1 MISRKKILII
11 AVVAVAAIS
20 VVAVAG
26 FYLWQGFMAS
36 FGEVE
41 NAIKTFLDR
50 VNGYDTTGAWALTSS
65 DYQSSWG
72 EYSEFELLIQ
82 SLEAKQWSSQIQS
95 ISSKSIETSNG
106 QTTASFT
113 LTAAISDTEHSGE
126 YNETWIFELVKVGNQ
141 WKIDDWLIQD

>member
-1 MISRKKILII
+1 MVSRKKILII

-20 VVAVAG
+20 VVAVAS

-41 NAIKTFLDR
+41 DAINTFLDR
-50 VNGYDTTGAWALTSS
+50 VNSYNVTGAWALASS

-72 EYSEFELLIQ
+72 EYSEFELLVQ
-82 SLEAKQWSSQIQS
+82 SLEAKQWNGQIQS
-95 ISSKSIETSNG
+95 IGSKSISTING

-113 LTAAISDTEHSGE
+113 LTAAINDSEHSDE
-126 YNETWIFELVKVGNQ
+126 YNETWIFELVKVDNQ
-141 WKIDDWLIQD
+141 WKIDDWLVQD